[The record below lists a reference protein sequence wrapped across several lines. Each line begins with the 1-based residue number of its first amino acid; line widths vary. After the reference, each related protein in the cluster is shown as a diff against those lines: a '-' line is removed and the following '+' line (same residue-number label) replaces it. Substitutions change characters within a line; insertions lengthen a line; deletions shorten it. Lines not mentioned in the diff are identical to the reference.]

1 LDRRRPRHFLLL
13 PSSSSSSSSSSSR
26 RRKTSLPSVVVVV
39 VVAPRGSPFLIARA
53 RTAVPTPRGWC
64 SRRRQNHRRSRFFR
78 FYKDAFKNEHLFLLF
93 IVGHFLFVF
102 CSTLFRFFR
111 GRPNSQMSNQSKRL
125 VIFEHYVIFFCKVW
139 T

>member
-26 RRKTSLPSVVVVV
+26 RRKTSLPSVVVV